1 MYNSKVVYLDL
12 PRPVDP
18 ADIELENGI
27 LEGFRQLPDYLQDA
41 GASPHRRFGEQKS
54 RGGALE
60 EVAL

>member
-1 MYNSKVVYLDL
+1 MSNSKVVYLDL

-41 GASPHRRFGEQKS
+41 VLRLTDDLVNKRA
-54 RGGALE
+54 AE
-60 EVAL
+60 ERSKR